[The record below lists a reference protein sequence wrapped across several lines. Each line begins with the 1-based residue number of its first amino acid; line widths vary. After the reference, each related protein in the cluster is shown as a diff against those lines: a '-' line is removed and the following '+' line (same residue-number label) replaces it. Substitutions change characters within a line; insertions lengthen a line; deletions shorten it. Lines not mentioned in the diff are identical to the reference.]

1 MRSFPWPSATV
12 TLKGVSA
19 NHDQCATLH
28 GRMPSTDQRRH
39 PNAEGRGACDA
50 LLPVAIGNRYIERGI
65 GESRSMCHVAWPHAM
80 RPYRWVYCGRASSG
94 IPFLP
99 LPVAM
104 GRGGAER
111 RGEADSLQQRQRH
124 TKGAAF
130 AFGAFD
136 GHCSAVQ
143 RDNIFDHRQA
153 NAHPRLKA
161 GCAV

>member
-1 MRSFPWPSATV
+1 MAACHPPTSAATPTQWVGAHAPSPVAIGNP

-19 NHDQCATLH
+19 NHD
-28 GRMPSTDQRRH
+28 
-39 PNAEGRGACDA
+39 
-50 LLPVAIGNRYIERGI
+50 IGGNLTR
-65 GESRSMCHVAWPHAM
+65 AHAM

-111 RGEADSLQQRQRH
+111 RGEADSLQQRQTH
-124 TKGAAF
+124 GEGATF

-136 GHCSAVQ
+136 ADGAAVQ
-143 RDNIFDHRQA
+143 CDNIFDHRQA